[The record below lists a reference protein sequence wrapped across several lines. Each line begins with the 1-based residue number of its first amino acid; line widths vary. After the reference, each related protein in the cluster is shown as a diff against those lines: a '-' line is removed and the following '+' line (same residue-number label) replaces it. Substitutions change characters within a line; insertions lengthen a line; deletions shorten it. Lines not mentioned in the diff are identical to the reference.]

1 MRVQVGSQ
9 NICHLVIMEMVAVV
23 VDKEED
29 EEMDGEMGMDIAKPG
44 GQRACLIV
52 GGAAIQTSP
61 FVHNLTGGL
70 SWCSA

>member
-1 MRVQVGSQ
+1 MRVQVR
-9 NICHLVIMEMVAVV
+9 HLVIIEMVAVV

-29 EEMDGEMGMDIAKPG
+29 EEMDGEMDGEMGMDIAKPG

>member
-1 MRVQVGSQ
+1 MGSQ
-9 NICHLVIMEMVAVV
+9 NICHLVIMEMVA
-23 VDKEED
+23 DKEED
-29 EEMDGEMGMDIAKPG
+29 EEMDGEMDIAKPG

>member
-9 NICHLVIMEMVAVV
+9 NICHLVIMEMV

>member
-1 MRVQVGSQ
+1 MGSQ
-9 NICHLVIMEMVAVV
+9 NICHLVIMEMV

-29 EEMDGEMGMDIAKPG
+29 EEMDGEMGKDIAKPG

>member
-44 GQRACLIV
+44 GQRPCLIV